1 MPMDTREPEAA
12 QTAAGLDAKLVT
24 IYGDHM
30 ETTKTTVYLPVADY
44 RRLQAL
50 ARAEGRPTAE
60 LIREAV
66 AEYAT
71 RHAGQKRPRTV
82 AAFRSGRNTISEQAE
97 ELLDGFGGK

>member
-1 MPMDTREPEAA
+1 MT
-12 QTAAGLDAKLVT
+12 LDSPVVA
-24 IYGDHM
+24 IYGNHM

-66 AEYAT
+66 AEYAN
-71 RHAGQKRPRTV
+71 RHAGQKRPRTL
-82 AAFRSGRNTISEQAE
+82 AAFRSGQRTISEQAE
-97 ELLDGFGGK
+97 TLLEGFGGK